1 MKESAVDWT
10 DASVASHIRCHHLWS
25 PGSTLTLRPG
35 SPYNWKIVPLYHFL
49 PFPPTPVPRRPPFD
63 SLSMRLI
70 FFFFMILPII
80 DRNGEGNG
88 RYLCLNISH
97 TKVSSSFIHA
107 VAKGFPPFKN
117 WVIFL
122 YNTPQLSNL
131 TPISGHGLFPR
142 LGSSNNAAMD
152 TGPEGA
158 SGSWFHPLVCIC

>member
-10 DASVASHIRCHHLWS
+10 DASAASHIRCHHLWS

-35 SPYNWKIVPLYHFL
+35 SPYNWKIVPLYHL
-49 PFPPTPVPRRPPFD
+49 LLFPPTPVPRRPPFD

-97 TKVSSSFIHA
+97 TKVSSSFTHV
-107 VAKGFPPFKN
+107 VAKGKISPFLT
-117 WVIFL
+117 WVIFPCVIPHSFL
-122 YNTPQLSNL
+122 ISLS
-131 TPISGHGLFPR
+131 ISGP
-142 LGSSNNAAMD
+142 LGC
-152 TGPEGA
+152 
-158 SGSWFHPLVCIC
+158 FHVLAVVTMQQWA